1 MLGRG
6 KEPHRLASPGLASPP
21 PPPTSSS
28 SPPSWKT
35 GMFEVP
41 CSHALLKPGPLRVI
55 NTQQHAGPFSIT
67 VARANFKRTFQPPP
81 PTIPNTHAHA
91 CPPALGASLLL
102 ATATPRTRSSPRLR
116 AVRPLP
122 GPGVGV
128 IRQATSP
135 ADNHW
140 PHYTDKTQNIRVGGM
155 RANAQHKHARTLV
168 LL

>member
-1 MLGRG
+1 MRARPGEG
-6 KEPHRLASPGLASPP
+6 AAPPRLPS

-81 PTIPNTHAHA
+81 LPTPHPPKHTRAPARQLSAHPYY
-91 CPPALGASLLL
+91 PP
-102 ATATPRTRSSPRLR
+102 PP
-116 AVRPLP
+116 P
-122 GPGVGV
+122 
-128 IRQATSP
+128 
-135 ADNHW
+135 
-140 PHYTDKTQNIRVGGM
+140 
-155 RANAQHKHARTLV
+155 HARELA
-168 LL
+168 LASALRGRSLGRRWSYSPSDEPR